1 MKFQGDIIITDPMY
15 IIPYDSENDWHTCEY
30 GENME
35 ALGITTYITHDHGD
49 CAGQDLLDGD
59 LFEQGIIKIKGS
71 FGHDSCMVS
80 VMLLSEVLAYNPTA
94 LENTGKGNYALIKQ
108 FDGEVT
114 VEEFEAPPESC
125 ECWRFRFR
133 GNKHLVTGCGDE

>member
-1 MKFQGDIIITDPMY
+1 MKFQGDVIITDPMY
-15 IIPYDSENDWHTCEY
+15 IIPRNNEDDWHTCEY
-30 GENME
+30 GENLE
-35 ALGITTYITHDHGD
+35 ALGITTYITHDRGD

-59 LFEQGIIKIKGS
+59 LFEQGILKVKGA

-80 VMLLSEVLAYNPTA
+80 VMLLSEVLAYNPNA
-94 LENTGKGNYALIKQ
+94 LEDVGKGNYALIKA

-114 VEEFEAPPESC
+114 TEEFDEAPDTC

-133 GNKHLVTGCGDE
+133 GNKHLVTGMGDD